1 MYMKKYNDS
10 ISELNKARE
19 VDRQSPIMRTDQKA
33 YLYYLMALS
42 HANLNQ
48 REDAKKSIVTSLKL
62 NPNYK
67 PAINFQARL
76 NRR

>member
-1 MYMKKYNDS
+1 MDLKKYNDS
-10 ISELNKARE
+10 ISQLNKARE
-19 VDRQSPIMRTDQKA
+19 VDRQSPTMRTDQKA

-42 HANLNQ
+42 HSNLHQ
-48 REDAKKSIVTSLKL
+48 REDAKKSIETSLKL
-62 NPNYK
+62 NPRYQ